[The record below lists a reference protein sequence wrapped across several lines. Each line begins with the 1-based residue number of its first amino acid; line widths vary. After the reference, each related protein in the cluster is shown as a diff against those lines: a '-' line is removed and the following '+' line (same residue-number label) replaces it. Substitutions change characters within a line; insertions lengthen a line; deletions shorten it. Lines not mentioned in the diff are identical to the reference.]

1 MDSLD
6 FQMIANLVLPFPPSV
21 NGLYGGG
28 SRQKRFPSKK
38 YKQWLASCPELPD
51 YSWYPVRITYSFYF
65 PDNRERDTEN
75 YVKAVSDYLVKQG
88 TIKDDNWRIITS
100 MLLLPMGIDRKN
112 PRVEIRIEKHD

>member
-1 MDSLD
+1 MGSLD

-51 YSWYPVRITYSFYF
+51 YSWHPVRITYKFYF

-88 TIKDDNWRIITS
+88 VIKDDNWRVVSS